1 MCKSSAVAK
10 QIWIKLD
17 SEMLLILFYMGVE
30 PSPTHYAKNI
40 IQGVLEQGDCKR
52 EEITGGYKNYGN

>member
-1 MCKSSAVAK
+1 
-10 QIWIKLD
+10 
-17 SEMLLILFYMGVE
+17 MGVE